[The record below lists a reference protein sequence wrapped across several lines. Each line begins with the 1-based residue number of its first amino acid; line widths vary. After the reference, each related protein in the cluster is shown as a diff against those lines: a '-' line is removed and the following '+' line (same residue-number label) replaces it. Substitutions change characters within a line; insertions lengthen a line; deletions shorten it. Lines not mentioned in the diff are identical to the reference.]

1 MPEELKHE
9 PEHLF
14 CERGQILW
22 GHNVL
27 YIALLS
33 GGRWNVSVVTPDHA
47 KQLLRRLQQRI
58 DEYEKEHGILEG
70 KLPDEP
76 QKSPIQFNQPQ

>member
-1 MPEELKHE
+1 MPDHLM
-9 PEHLF
+9 PLPNHLF
-14 CERGQILW
+14 CERGNISW
-22 GHNVL
+22 GPGVL

-47 KQLLRRLQQRI
+47 KQLLKRLQQRI

-76 QKSPIQFNQPQ
+76 QKSPIQFNDEK